1 MAVFYGDVRRI
12 KRGYYECEMKLMT
25 EKPKE
30 MDENEITKV
39 YFRMLEETIRRDPA
53 NWLWSHNRWKRT
65 HKEFDELFEVV
76 NGKVMK
82 KENLHGNA

>member
-1 MAVFYGDVRRI
+1 MLAVERKNSILGLLQSDGRVVVSELAEKFDVS
-12 KRGYYECEMKLMT
+12 
-25 EKPKE
+25 
-30 MDENEITKV
+30 
-39 YFRMLEETIRRDPA
+39 EETIRRDPA